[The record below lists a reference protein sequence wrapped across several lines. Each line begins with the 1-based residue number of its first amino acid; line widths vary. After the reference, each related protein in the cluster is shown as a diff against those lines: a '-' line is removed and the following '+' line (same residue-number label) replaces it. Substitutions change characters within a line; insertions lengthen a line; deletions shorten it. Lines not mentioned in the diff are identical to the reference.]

1 MLRAIRSARGFT
13 LLELMV
19 ALAVLGVLLAAAVPG
34 FTAYTA
40 NNSLR
45 SSAQAFYS
53 AAQKARAEAV
63 QRNDVVELV
72 LTNDAPPVPA
82 NVMALALNTRG
93 SNWVIR
99 APNAAVAD
107 RLIDSRL
114 GTEAGGAN
122 ITVNAGGPTLI
133 GFNGR
138 GETVGNVTV
147 VVQFRHATQNPGC
160 LLTESVRCLNVRIS
174 GGGQARLCEPGQPA
188 NDNRS
193 C

>member
-13 LLELMV
+13 LLELTV

-34 FTAYTA
+34 FTAYSA

-45 SSAQAFYS
+45 SAAQAFYS

-63 QRNDVVELV
+63 QRNEIVDVV
-72 LTNDAPPVPA
+72 LTNAAPA
-82 NVMALALNTRG
+82 
-93 SNWVIR
+93 
-99 APNAAVAD
+99 AAVAALAGD
-107 RLIDSRL
+107 ANGANWVMRVRRDPINQSLLIDSRL

-122 ITVNAGGPTLI
+122 IRVNTGGPTLI

-138 GETVGNVTV
+138 GETDGNVTV

-160 LLTESVRCLNVRIS
+160 LLAESVRCLNVRIS